1 MKTFREMTP
10 ERLSE
15 IAARFPQMRI
25 AVIGD
30 FFLDKY
36 LDIDPG
42 LAEVS
47 LETGKTC
54 HQVTRIRHSP
64 GAAGTVVSNLS
75 ALGTGALYAIGFT
88 GDDGESYDLRRDLAA
103 MRCSTEHLICDA
115 GRMTPTY
122 LKPRDKNDPSL
133 AGEHNRYDTKNRAL
147 TTVEVQERLVASV
160 DALLPRLDA
169 LILMDQV
176 EERDCGVIT
185 TRVAEA
191 IAERA
196 RRVGSWEL
204 GVGRKSGRSV
214 PTPNPQPPTPDSQ
227 PPAKVIFWVD
237 SRRRIRQFRSVII
250 KPNQFEAVGWE
261 SPPPD
266 ASVRVSELVKAVR
279 RLREEIGAPIVA
291 TRGAEGM
298 LVSDPTVTLVPGVRV
313 EGPIDPTGAGD
324 SATAGTVL
332 ALAAGATLPEAAVI
346 GNLVASITVQQL
358 ATTGVARP
366 DELPPRLG
374 LWLDQVADEGRDFRA
389 GR

>member
-1 MKTFREMTP
+1 MTSDLRALNPEPRTLPPPMKTFREMTP
-10 ERLSE
+10 ERLAE
-15 IAARFPQMRI
+15 IVARFPQIRI

-75 ALGTGALYAIGFT
+75 ALGTGTLYAIGFT

-103 MRCSTEHLICDA
+103 MRCSTEHLIWDPE
-115 GRMTPTY
+115 RMTPTY
-122 LKPRDKNDPSL
+122 LKPRDKTDPSL
-133 AGEHNRYDTKNRAL
+133 AGEHNRYDTKNRL
-147 TTVEVQERLVASV
+147 FTTAEVQQKLVASV
-160 DALLPRLDA
+160 DALLPQLDA
-169 LILMDQV
+169 LILADQV
-176 EERDCGVIT
+176 EEKDCGVIT
-185 TRVAEA
+185 ARVAAA
-191 IAERA
+191 IADRA
-196 RRVGSWEL
+196 PV
-204 GVGRKSGRSV
+204 
-214 PTPNPQPPTPDSQ
+214 T
-227 PPAKVIFWVD
+227 AKVVFWAD
-237 SRRRIRQFRSVII
+237 SRRRIRQFRNVII

-266 ASVRVSELVKAVR
+266 ASVRMGELVKAVR

-298 LVSDPTVTLVPGVRV
+298 VVSDPTITLVPGVRV
-313 EGPIDPTGAGD
+313 EGPTDPTGAGD

-332 ALAAGATLPEAAVI
+332 ALAAGAILPEAALV

-366 DELPPRLG
+366 DELAPRLR
-374 LWLDQVADEGRDFRA
+374 LWLDRVAGERRDFRT

>member
-10 ERLSE
+10 ERLGE
-15 IAARFPQMRI
+15 IVARFPQMRI

-75 ALGTGALYAIGFT
+75 ALGTGTLYAIGFT
-88 GDDGESYDLRRDLAA
+88 GEDGESYDLRRDLAA
-103 MRCSTEHLICDA
+103 MRCSTEHLVCDPE
-115 GRMTPTY
+115 RMTPTY
-122 LKPRDKNDPSL
+122 LKPRDKTDPSL

-147 TTVEVQERLVASV
+147 TTAEVQERLVASV

-169 LILMDQV
+169 LILADQV
-176 EERDCGVIT
+176 EEKDCGVIT

-191 IAERA
+191 IADRA
-196 RRVGSWEL
+196 RRFGSWDSEA
-204 GVGRKSGRSV
+204 GRKSGSAL
-214 PTPNPQPPTPDSQ
+214 PTPNSQLPTR
-227 PPAKVIFWVD
+227 VVFWAD
-237 SRRRIRQFRSVII
+237 SRRRIRQFRNVII

-298 LVSDPTVTLVPGVRV
+298 LVSDPAITLVPGVRV

-332 ALAAGATLPEAAVI
+332 ALAAGATLPEAALV

-366 DELPPRLG
+366 GELPPRLG
-374 LWLDQVADEGRDFRA
+374 VWLDQVAGERGDFRA

>member
-10 ERLSE
+10 ERLAE
-15 IAARFPQMRI
+15 IVARFPQIRI

-75 ALGTGALYAIGFT
+75 ALGTGTLYAIGFT

-103 MRCSTEHLICDA
+103 MRCSTEHLIWDPE
-115 GRMTPTY
+115 RMTPTY
-122 LKPRDKNDPSL
+122 LKPRDKTDPSL
-133 AGEHNRYDTKNRAL
+133 AGEHNRYDTKNRL
-147 TTVEVQERLVASV
+147 FTTAEVQQKLVASV
-160 DALLPRLDA
+160 DALLPQLDA
-169 LILMDQV
+169 LILADQV
-176 EERDCGVIT
+176 EEKDCGVIT
-185 TRVAEA
+185 ARVAAA
-191 IAERA
+191 IADRA
-196 RRVGSWEL
+196 PV
-204 GVGRKSGRSV
+204 
-214 PTPNPQPPTPDSQ
+214 T
-227 PPAKVIFWVD
+227 AKVVFWAD
-237 SRRRIRQFRSVII
+237 SRRRIRQFRNVII

-266 ASVRVSELVKAVR
+266 ASVRMGELVKAVR

-298 LVSDPTVTLVPGVRV
+298 VVSDPTITLVPGVRV
-313 EGPIDPTGAGD
+313 EGPTDPTGAGD

-332 ALAAGATLPEAAVI
+332 ALAAGAILPEAALV

-366 DELPPRLG
+366 DELAPRLR
-374 LWLDQVADEGRDFRA
+374 LWLDRVAGERRDFRT